1 MNTFDPNL
9 FLEQSFSEANSTK
22 SLPVPEG
29 EFAATVKSVTPRT
42 WAKKDDPTVS
52 GLALDVIWSIDDE
65 NIKAQLDRKEVTVK
79 QGIMLDINDAGNL
92 DMSKGRNVQLGR
104 LREALGLNTPG
115 QAFSFQMIP
124 GRAAKILVKQRV
136 EGEDIFADVK
146 GVVKLG

>member
-1 MNTFDPNL
+1 
-9 FLEQSFSEANSTK
+9 
-22 SLPVPEG
+22 
-29 EFAATVKSVTPRT
+29 
-42 WAKKDDPTVS
+42 
-52 GLALDVIWSIDDE
+52 
-65 NIKAQLDRKEVTVK
+65 
-79 QGIMLDINDAGNL
+79 MLDINDAGNL